1 MLEIKDKYGARLLV
15 AERDFE
21 TVMNWGS
28 AKKACQDLGNGWRL
42 PSMDELLSMHEQLYK
57 NGKGNFK
64 TGKKLLHEDYWSSEL
79 FVSSIT
85 GRVDNKHVYIFD
97 FNGAVFNTS
106 HIEEAAYVRAVR
118 DLK

>member
-1 MLEIKDKYGARLLV
+1 MLEIKDKYGVRLQV

-21 TVMNWGS
+21 TVMDWAS

-42 PSMDELLSMHEQLYK
+42 PSMDELFSIHEQLHK
-57 NGKGNFK
+57 KGKGNFK
-64 TGKKLLHEDYWSSEL
+64 NDKKLLTEDYWSNEL

-85 GRVDNKHVYIFD
+85 GRVDNKHVYVFT
-97 FNGAVFNTS
+97 FNSAVFNTS

-118 DLK
+118 NF